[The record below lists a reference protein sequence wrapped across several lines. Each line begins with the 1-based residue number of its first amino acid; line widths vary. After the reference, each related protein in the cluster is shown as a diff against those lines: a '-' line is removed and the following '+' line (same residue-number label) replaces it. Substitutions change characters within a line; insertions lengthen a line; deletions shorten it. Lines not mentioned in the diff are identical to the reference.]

1 MLCVIIL
8 ISMYYNSN
16 LFYML
21 YFKFLYNY
29 FLKFIVYKINF
40 EIVKSGMVN
49 LTER

>member
-21 YFKFLYNY
+21 YFKFLYNC
-29 FLKFIVYKINF
+29 FLKFIIYKINF
-40 EIVKSGMVN
+40 GMVKSEVVN